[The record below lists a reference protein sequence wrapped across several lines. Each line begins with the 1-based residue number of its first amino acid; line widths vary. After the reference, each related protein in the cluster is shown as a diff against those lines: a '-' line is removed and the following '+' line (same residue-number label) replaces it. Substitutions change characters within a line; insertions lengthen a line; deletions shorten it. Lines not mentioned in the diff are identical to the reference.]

1 MIFVC
6 VRYSFRAEFS
16 MGVESSYIEKGSAES
31 ASPESIFLDV
41 RASVIFSSGC
51 FVVKAF
57 ALQRLKFGSISTS
70 WHISSRSVAKLSR
83 ISLYLR

>member
-31 ASPESIFLDV
+31 ASPRSIFLDV
-41 RASVIFSSGC
+41 NASVIF
-51 FVVKAF
+51 
-57 ALQRLKFGSISTS
+57 
-70 WHISSRSVAKLSR
+70 
-83 ISLYLR
+83 